1 MDIGVL
7 FFGVGIGMIISAALV
22 GLGVEIANKRHNTN
36 VLDADSDTLVYVPHR
51 DRDRGGGDG
60 QDKQMDA
67 QEVVNA
73 LQTIRMALS
82 RTEKE
87 ALDYAIECVVIREK
101 LLQHIERVQRGETN
115 EQDN

>member
-1 MDIGVL
+1 MDLGVL
-7 FFGVGIGMIISAALV
+7 FFGVGIGMIISTVLV
-22 GLGVEIANKRHNTN
+22 GLGVEIGQRHHTD

-87 ALDYAIECVVIREK
+87 AIDYAVECVVIREK
-101 LLQHIERVQRGETN
+101 LLRHIEQVQRG
-115 EQDN
+115 DNK